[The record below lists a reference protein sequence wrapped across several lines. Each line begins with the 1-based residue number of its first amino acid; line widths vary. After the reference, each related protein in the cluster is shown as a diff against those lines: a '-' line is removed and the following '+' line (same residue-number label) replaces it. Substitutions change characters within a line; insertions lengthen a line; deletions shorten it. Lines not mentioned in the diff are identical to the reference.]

1 MVSLFIS
8 SKEFEDRLF
17 ELRMIVVFTFCI
29 VSGFLVIPAVAVM
42 ATTNSSVI
50 VAELAVYVVGA
61 TTGVALLVYDS
72 YENRRDALE
81 ERVFD

>member
-17 ELRMIVVFTFCI
+17 ELRLTVVFVFSLI
-29 VSGFLVIPAVAVM
+29 AGLLVIPAVAVM
-42 ATTNSSVI
+42 ATTTELV
-50 VAELAVYVVGA
+50 VVVELAVYIVIA

-72 YENRRDALE
+72 YERRKGELE